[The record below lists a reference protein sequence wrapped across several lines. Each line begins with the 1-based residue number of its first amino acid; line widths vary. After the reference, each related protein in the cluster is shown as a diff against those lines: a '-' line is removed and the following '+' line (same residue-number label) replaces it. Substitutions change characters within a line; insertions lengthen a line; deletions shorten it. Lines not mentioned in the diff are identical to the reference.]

1 MLYIMRENHPQKKGI
16 RGKRPYHTGITVA
29 DVINYRPD
37 DVSTHTRS
45 LLVNAVAEV
54 LYTTDL
60 LECKDIASYMAV
72 DARSL
77 ANAIRLELEMPF
89 RDVVQQYRLAQV
101 KRFLAEH
108 PSREYKAEELAAAIG
123 YSSSTSISRFLSKH
137 LGLTPKGRK
146 SVATDHWTEQRT
158 ELNNKKSEE

>member
-16 RGKRPYHTGITVA
+16 RGKCPYHTGITFEE
-29 DVINYRPD
+29 VINYRPD
-37 DVSTHTRS
+37 DASTHTRS

-77 ANAIRLELEMPF
+77 ASAIRLELEMSF
-89 RDVVQQYRLAQV
+89 REVVQQYRLAQV
-101 KRFLAEH
+101 RRFLAEH
-108 PSREYKAEELAAAIG
+108 SDREYKAEELAAAIG
-123 YSSSTSISRFLSKH
+123 YSSSTSICRFLSKH
-137 LGLTPKGRK
+137 LGITPKGRK
-146 SVATDHWTEQRT
+146 SVATDRWTERRT
-158 ELNNKKSEE
+158 ELNSKK